1 MTKGTDIYTLLTIYV
16 VSYIIVELDTLKRHN
31 SFYFVRAWNRYKPH
45 GLSFFFGLL
54 RLIVLFPLFALLAI
68 LDI

>member
-1 MTKGTDIYTLLTIYV
+1 MYTLLTIYM

-31 SFYFVRAWNRYKPH
+31 SFYFVRVWKRYKPH
-45 GLSFFFGLL
+45 GSSFFFGLL
-54 RLIVLFPLFALLAI
+54 RLIVLFPFFALLAL